1 MSYTEL
7 TVWTRGI
14 IMDKEGR
21 DIVNSISASA
31 RQEGKYAQAME
42 NYVDNPDRTNCPTR
56 KYCRVSDSVLENE
69 LTYENEHPNIVVLV
83 EGTMVKGWD
92 YMRGMPPGGT
102 LVINTHYTPDYMI
115 RFVPGAE
122 RLAQL
127 VCVDAAKLADHKW
140 LYYRL
145 GQLGLDRL
153 STEGAAERN
162 KDIAPDI
169 AAPLI
174 AAVVKATGVV
184 KRETIQ
190 PMIANKKAFEMALN
204 ELHILPL
211 NQWPRRKDHMS
222 TKGTRIPDWLTVPF
236 AGITPAPTQ
245 EKGQD
250 LFPTGNWRSIRP
262 VYRDKLPPC
271 NNACGTNEKIQGYL
285 DLVKRGKYLD
295 AYALIKE
302 DMPFPSVTGRVCYH
316 PCEQACNRGQ
326 YDEAIS
332 IRAVERFL
340 GDLGQALPRDVVKP
354 GKPNGKTVA
363 VVGSGPAGHSAAY
376 QLARLGYKVTIL
388 EKSPKAGGLNR
399 GGIPD
404 WVLPQHVLDR
414 EIERLV
420 ELGVT
425 IKTNVEAGK
434 DITWDDLKKN
444 YDACVLAV
452 GLTEP
457 NSVRAE
463 GENKDGVI
471 YGLPFLRDIG
481 MGTSKVKLGSRVA
494 VIGGGNTAI
503 DCAREALRQGAVEVT
518 MITVESNPQEMPC
531 VPEDLHD
538 MVEEGV
544 ELLHG
549 RAMTA
554 AIGNGKV
561 EALHLYPARFSGA
574 INASP
579 ITVNKEAPVVR
590 FAVDNVIIAIGQR
603 AALGWLPPEFKNE
616 RGTIKIDRFGRLGD
630 TNFFAA
636 GDVVQL
642 GSGQPLMVVNAVGD
656 GKRVAFNLDKA
667 LRGEPLQ
674 PRKIPVDVIM
684 DLNRMNMT
692 YFPHFPRVK
701 QSMLNPTSRRK
712 TQEEVIQS
720 FTEEQAIEEASRC
733 FSCGTCN
740 ACDNCYLVCP
750 EPCIVRSARSNGL
763 YKILVDYCKGCRV
776 CIEECPTGC
785 LEGVPELDF
794 DTGVVRMDTAFAIS
808 PGLHG
813 RQAQELV
820 NLASRPAKE
829 I

>member
-1 MSYTEL
+1 
-7 TVWTRGI
+7 
-14 IMDKEGR
+14 
-21 DIVNSISASA
+21 
-31 RQEGKYAQAME
+31 
-42 NYVDNPDRTNCPTR
+42 
-56 KYCRVSDSVLENE
+56 
-69 LTYENEHPNIVVLV
+69 
-83 EGTMVKGWD
+83 
-92 YMRGMPPGGT
+92 
-102 LVINTHYTPDYMI
+102 
-115 RFVPGAE
+115 
-122 RLAQL
+122 
-127 VCVDAAKLADHKW
+127 
-140 LYYRL
+140 
-145 GQLGLDRL
+145 
-153 STEGAAERN
+153 
-162 KDIAPDI
+162 
-169 AAPLI
+169 
-174 AAVVKATGVV
+174 
-184 KRETIQ
+184 
-190 PMIANKKAFEMALN
+190 
-204 ELHILPL
+204 
-211 NQWPRRKDHMS
+211 MS
-222 TKGTRIPDWLTVPF
+222 TKGTHIPDWLTVPF

-250 LFPTGNWRSIRP
+250 LFPTGNWRAIRP
-262 VYRDKLPPC
+262 VYRDKMPPC

-354 GKPNGKTVA
+354 GPSNGKKVA

-376 QLARLGYKVTIL
+376 QLARLGYAVTIL

-404 WVLPQHVLDR
+404 WVLPQQVLDR

-420 ELGVT
+420 ELGIT
-425 IKTNVEAGK
+425 IKTNTAVGK
-434 DITWDDLKKN
+434 DVTLDDLKKN
-444 YDACVLAV
+444 YDATVFAV

-463 GENKDGVI
+463 GENKAGVL

-481 MGTSKVKLGSRVA
+481 MGTSKVKLGPRVA

-518 MITVESNPQEMPC
+518 MITVEASPKEMPA

-544 ELLHG
+544 ELKHG

-554 AIGNGKV
+554 VLGDGKV
-561 EALHLYPARFSGA
+561 EALQLRPARFTGA
-574 INASP
+574 VNASP
-579 ITVNKEAPVVR
+579 IAVDREAPAER
-590 FAVDNVIIAIGQR
+590 FAVDNVIIAVGQH
-603 AALGWLPPEFKNE
+603 ASLGWLPDEYKTE
-616 RGTIKIDRFGRLGD
+616 RGTIKIDQNGRIGN

-656 GKRVAFNLDKA
+656 GKRVAFNVDKV
-667 LRGEPLQ
+667 LRGV
-674 PRKIPVDVIM
+674 PVELRTVAIDVIV

-692 YFPHFPRVK
+692 YFPHFPREK
-701 QSMLNPTSRRK
+701 QAMLAPTSRRK
-712 TQEEVIQS
+712 TQQEVILAYS
-720 FTEEQAIEEASRC
+720 EEQATAEASRC

-750 EPCIVRSARSNGL
+750 EPCIARSVRSNGL

-813 RQAQELV
+813 RQAEQLMH
-820 NLASRPAKE
+820 LSDLPAKS

>member
-1 MSYTEL
+1 
-7 TVWTRGI
+7 
-14 IMDKEGR
+14 
-21 DIVNSISASA
+21 
-31 RQEGKYAQAME
+31 
-42 NYVDNPDRTNCPTR
+42 
-56 KYCRVSDSVLENE
+56 
-69 LTYENEHPNIVVLV
+69 
-83 EGTMVKGWD
+83 
-92 YMRGMPPGGT
+92 
-102 LVINTHYTPDYMI
+102 
-115 RFVPGAE
+115 
-122 RLAQL
+122 
-127 VCVDAAKLADHKW
+127 
-140 LYYRL
+140 
-145 GQLGLDRL
+145 
-153 STEGAAERN
+153 
-162 KDIAPDI
+162 
-169 AAPLI
+169 
-174 AAVVKATGVV
+174 
-184 KRETIQ
+184 
-190 PMIANKKAFEMALN
+190 
-204 ELHILPL
+204 
-211 NQWPRRKDHMS
+211 MS

-285 DLVKRGKYLD
+285 DLVKRGKYID

-340 GDLGQALPRDVVKP
+340 GDLGQALARDVVKA
-354 GKPNGKTVA
+354 GAPNGKKVA

-376 QLARLGYKVTIL
+376 QLARMGYAVTIL

-404 WVLPQHVLDR
+404 WVLPQDVLDR

-420 ELGVT
+420 ELGIT
-425 IKTNVEAGK
+425 IRTNCEVGK
-434 DITWDDLKKN
+434 DVSWDDLKKN
-444 YDACVLAV
+444 YDAVVLAV
-452 GLTEP
+452 GLI
-457 NSVRAE
+457 NSNSARAE
-463 GENKDGVI
+463 GEDKPGVLF
-471 YGLPFLRDIG
+471 GLPFLRDIG
-481 MGTSKVKLGSRVA
+481 MGVSKVKLGARVV

-503 DCAREALRQGAVEVT
+503 DCAREALRQGAIEVT
-518 MITVESNPQEMPC
+518 MITVEGSPKEMPAS
-531 VPEDLHD
+531 PEDMHD

-544 ELLHG
+544 ELMHG

-554 AIGNGKV
+554 VLGDGKV
-561 EALHLYPARFSGA
+561 ESLQLHPARFAGA

-579 ITVNKEAPVVR
+579 INIDRDAKPEK
-590 FAVDNVIIAIGQR
+590 FACDNVIIAVGQH
-603 AALGWLPPEFKNE
+603 ASLGWLPAEFKNE
-616 RGTIKIDRFGRLGD
+616 RGTIKIDKFGRLGD

-656 GKRVAFNLDKA
+656 GKRVAFNLDKV
-667 LRGEPLQ
+667 LNGKPLEP
-674 PRKIPVDVIM
+674 RTIPIDVIV

-692 YFPHFPRVK
+692 YFPHFPRVQQK
-701 QSMLNPTSRRK
+701 MLPTTTRRR
-712 TQEEVIQS
+712 TQDEVILS
-720 FTEEQAIEEASRC
+720 YTEEMATEEASRC

-750 EPCIVRSARSNGL
+750 EPCIARSTRSNGL

-808 PGLHG
+808 QGLHG
-813 RQAQELV
+813 RQAEELAH
-820 NLASRPAKE
+820 LSDRPAKT

>member
-1 MSYTEL
+1 M
-7 TVWTRGI
+7 
-14 IMDKEGR
+14 
-21 DIVNSISASA
+21 
-31 RQEGKYAQAME
+31 
-42 NYVDNPDRTNCPTR
+42 
-56 KYCRVSDSVLENE
+56 
-69 LTYENEHPNIVVLV
+69 
-83 EGTMVKGWD
+83 
-92 YMRGMPPGGT
+92 
-102 LVINTHYTPDYMI
+102 
-115 RFVPGAE
+115 
-122 RLAQL
+122 
-127 VCVDAAKLADHKW
+127 
-140 LYYRL
+140 
-145 GQLGLDRL
+145 
-153 STEGAAERN
+153 STEG
-162 KDIAPDI
+162 
-169 AAPLI
+169 
-174 AAVVKATGVV
+174 T
-184 KRETIQ
+184 
-190 PMIANKKAFEMALN
+190 
-204 ELHILPL
+204 H
-211 NQWPRRKDHMS
+211 
-222 TKGTRIPDWLTVPF
+222 IPDWLKVPF

-250 LFPTGNWRSIRP
+250 LFPTGNWRAIRP
-262 VYRDKLPPC
+262 VYRDKMPPC

-302 DMPFPSVTGRVCYH
+302 DMPFPSITGRVCYH

-354 GKPNGKTVA
+354 GTPNGKKVA
-363 VVGSGPAGHSAAY
+363 VVGSGPAGPSAAY
-376 QLARLGYKVTIL
+376 QLARLGYQVTIL

-404 WVLPQHVLDR
+404 WVLPQRVLDR
-414 EIERLV
+414 EVERLG

-425 IKTNVEAGK
+425 IKTNTEVGK
-434 DITWDDLKKN
+434 DVTWDDLKKK

-452 GLTEP
+452 GLTESR
-457 NSVRAE
+457 SVGAE
-463 GENKDGVI
+463 GENKDGVVH
-471 YGLPFLRDIG
+471 GLPFLRDIG
-481 MGTSKVKLGSRVA
+481 MGTSKVKVGRRVA

-503 DCAREALRQGAVEVT
+503 DCAREALRQGAESVT
-518 MITVESNPQEMPC
+518 MITVEGNTDDMPC
-531 VPEDLHD
+531 MPEDLHD
-538 MVEEGV
+538 MLQEGV

-554 AIGNGKV
+554 VSGNGRV
-561 EALHLYPARFSGA
+561 ESLQLHPARFAGA

-579 ITVNKEAPVVR
+579 INIDRQAAAEN
-590 FAVDNVIIAIGQR
+590 FAVDTVIIAVGQG
-603 AALGWLPPEFKNE
+603 ASLAWLPSEFKNE
-616 RGTIKIDRFGRLGD
+616 RGTIKIDRFGRLGN

-636 GDVVQL
+636 GDIVQV

-656 GKRVAFNLDKA
+656 GKRVAFNLDKV

-674 PRKIPVDVIM
+674 PRTIPIDVIV

-692 YFPHFPRVK
+692 YFPHFPRV
-701 QSMLNPTSRRK
+701 QQTLLSPTSRRK
-712 TQEEVIQS
+712 TQDEVIQS
-720 FTEEQAIEEASRC
+720 LSEEQAVEEASRC

-750 EPCIVRSARSNGL
+750 EPCIARPERSNGL

-813 RQAQELV
+813 RQAIELK
-820 NLASRPAKE
+820 NLADRPAKN

>member
-1 MSYTEL
+1 
-7 TVWTRGI
+7 
-14 IMDKEGR
+14 
-21 DIVNSISASA
+21 
-31 RQEGKYAQAME
+31 
-42 NYVDNPDRTNCPTR
+42 
-56 KYCRVSDSVLENE
+56 
-69 LTYENEHPNIVVLV
+69 
-83 EGTMVKGWD
+83 
-92 YMRGMPPGGT
+92 
-102 LVINTHYTPDYMI
+102 
-115 RFVPGAE
+115 
-122 RLAQL
+122 
-127 VCVDAAKLADHKW
+127 
-140 LYYRL
+140 
-145 GQLGLDRL
+145 
-153 STEGAAERN
+153 
-162 KDIAPDI
+162 
-169 AAPLI
+169 
-174 AAVVKATGVV
+174 
-184 KRETIQ
+184 
-190 PMIANKKAFEMALN
+190 
-204 ELHILPL
+204 
-211 NQWPRRKDHMS
+211 MS
-222 TKGTRIPDWLTVPF
+222 TKGTRIPEWLTVPF

-316 PCEQACNRGQ
+316 PCEAACNRGQ

-340 GDLGQALPRDVVKP
+340 GDLGQALQRDVVKP
-354 GKPNGKTVA
+354 GKPNGKKVA

-404 WVLPQHVLDR
+404 WVLPQDVLDR
-414 EIERLV
+414 EIERLI
-420 ELGVT
+420 ELGIA
-425 IKTNVEAGK
+425 IKTNTEVGK
-434 DITWDDLKKN
+434 DVSWDSLKKD
-444 YDACVLAV
+444 YDAVVLAV
-452 GLTEP
+452 GLTDP

-463 GENKDGVI
+463 GENKQGVI

-481 MGTSKVKLGSRVA
+481 MGTSKVKLGARVA

-518 MITVESNPQEMPC
+518 MITVEGNPKEMPC
-531 VPEDLHD
+531 VPEDFHD
-538 MVEEGV
+538 MTEEGV
-544 ELLHG
+544 ELIHG

-554 AIGNGKV
+554 VLGNGKV
-561 EALHLYPARFSGA
+561 EALQLHPAKFSGA

-579 ITVNKEAPVVR
+579 ITINKDVPAEK
-590 FAVDNVIIAIGQR
+590 FAVDNVIVAVGQH
-603 AALGWLPPEFKNE
+603 ASLAWLPAEFKSE
-616 RGTIKIDRFGRLGD
+616 RGTIKVDRFGRLGD

-636 GDVVQL
+636 GDIVQL

-667 LRGEPLQ
+667 LRGETLE
-674 PRKIPVDVIM
+674 PRKIAIDVIV

-701 QSMLNPTSRRK
+701 QGMLNPTSRKK
-712 TQEEVIQS
+712 TQDEVILA
-720 FTEEQAIEEASRC
+720 FTEEQAVEEAGRC

-750 EPCIVRSARSNGL
+750 EPCIARSDRSNGL

-813 RQAQELV
+813 RQAQELA

>member
-1 MSYTEL
+1 
-7 TVWTRGI
+7 
-14 IMDKEGR
+14 
-21 DIVNSISASA
+21 
-31 RQEGKYAQAME
+31 
-42 NYVDNPDRTNCPTR
+42 
-56 KYCRVSDSVLENE
+56 
-69 LTYENEHPNIVVLV
+69 
-83 EGTMVKGWD
+83 
-92 YMRGMPPGGT
+92 
-102 LVINTHYTPDYMI
+102 
-115 RFVPGAE
+115 
-122 RLAQL
+122 
-127 VCVDAAKLADHKW
+127 
-140 LYYRL
+140 
-145 GQLGLDRL
+145 
-153 STEGAAERN
+153 
-162 KDIAPDI
+162 
-169 AAPLI
+169 
-174 AAVVKATGVV
+174 
-184 KRETIQ
+184 
-190 PMIANKKAFEMALN
+190 
-204 ELHILPL
+204 
-211 NQWPRRKDHMS
+211 MS
-222 TKGTRIPDWLTVPF
+222 TKGTKIPDWLTVPF
-236 AGITPAPTQ
+236 AGITPAPSQ
-245 EKGQD
+245 DKGQN

-316 PCEQACNRGQ
+316 PCEQACNRGK

-340 GDLGQALPRDVVKP
+340 GDLGQALKHDVVKAGP
-354 GKPNGKTVA
+354 PNGKKVA

-388 EKSPKAGGLNR
+388 EKSPKPGGLNR

-404 WVLPQHVLDR
+404 WVLPAHVLDR
-414 EIERLV
+414 EIERLM
-420 ELGVT
+420 ELGIT
-425 IKTNVEAGK
+425 IKCNVEVGK
-434 DITWDDLKKN
+434 DTSWDDLKKN

-457 NSVRAE
+457 NSVKAE
-463 GENKDGVI
+463 GENKEGVI

-481 MGTSKVKLGSRVA
+481 MGTSKVKLGPRVA

-503 DCAREALRQGAVEVT
+503 DCAREALRQGALEVT
-518 MITVESNPQEMPC
+518 MITVEGNQQEMPA

-538 MVEEGV
+538 MLEEGV

-549 RAMTA
+549 KAMTA
-554 AIGNGKV
+554 VLGNGKV
-561 EALHLYPARFSGA
+561 EALELRPARFAGA

-579 ITVNKEAPVVR
+579 INIDRNVAPQR
-590 FAVDNVIIAIGQR
+590 FAVDNVIIAVGQR
-603 AALGWLPPEFKNE
+603 ASVGWLPQEFKDD
-616 RGTIKIDRFGRLGD
+616 RGTIKVDRFGRLGD

-636 GDVVQL
+636 GDIVQF

-656 GKRVAFNLDKA
+656 GKRVAFNLDKVM
-667 LRGEPLQ
+667 RGEALQ
-674 PRKIPVDVIM
+674 PRTIPVDVIM

-692 YFPHFPRVK
+692 YFPHFPRV
-701 QSMLNPTSRRK
+701 QQELLSPVSRKK
-712 TQEEVIQS
+712 TQDEVIQGFS
-720 FTEEQAIEEASRC
+720 EEQAVEEAARC

-750 EPCIVRSARSNGL
+750 EPCIARSERSNGL
-763 YKILVDYCKGCRV
+763 YKILVEYCKGCRV
-776 CIEECPTGC
+776 CVEECPTGC

-820 NLASRPAKE
+820 NLSERPAKQ

>member
-1 MSYTEL
+1 
-7 TVWTRGI
+7 
-14 IMDKEGR
+14 
-21 DIVNSISASA
+21 
-31 RQEGKYAQAME
+31 
-42 NYVDNPDRTNCPTR
+42 
-56 KYCRVSDSVLENE
+56 
-69 LTYENEHPNIVVLV
+69 
-83 EGTMVKGWD
+83 
-92 YMRGMPPGGT
+92 
-102 LVINTHYTPDYMI
+102 
-115 RFVPGAE
+115 
-122 RLAQL
+122 
-127 VCVDAAKLADHKW
+127 
-140 LYYRL
+140 
-145 GQLGLDRL
+145 
-153 STEGAAERN
+153 
-162 KDIAPDI
+162 
-169 AAPLI
+169 
-174 AAVVKATGVV
+174 
-184 KRETIQ
+184 
-190 PMIANKKAFEMALN
+190 
-204 ELHILPL
+204 
-211 NQWPRRKDHMS
+211 MS
-222 TKGTRIPDWLTVPF
+222 TKGTHIPDWLQVPF
-236 AGITPAPTQ
+236 AGITPAPSQ
-245 EKGQD
+245 KGQD
-250 LFPTGNWRSIRP
+250 LFPTGNWRAIRP
-262 VYRDKLPPC
+262 VYRDKMPPC

-316 PCEQACNRGQ
+316 PCEQACNRGK

-340 GDLGQALPRDVVKP
+340 GDLGQALKHDVVKA
-354 GKPNGKTVA
+354 GKANGKQVA

-376 QLARLGYKVTIL
+376 QLARLGYAVTMF

-414 EIERLV
+414 ELERLE

-425 IKTNVEAGK
+425 IKTNTEVGK
-434 DITWDDLKKN
+434 DVTWDDLKKK

-463 GENKDGVI
+463 GEDKDGVV

-481 MGTSKVKLGSRVA
+481 MGTSDIGTTRKLGPRVA

-518 MITVESNPQEMPC
+518 MITVEANTNEMPA

-538 MVEEGV
+538 MLEEGV

-549 RAMTA
+549 FACTAML
-554 AIGNGKV
+554 GNGKV
-561 EALHLYPARFSGA
+561 DALQLHPARFSGA

-579 ITVNKEAPVVR
+579 ITVDREAPAAN
-590 FAVDNVIIAIGQR
+590 FPVDNVIIAVGQH
-603 AALGWLPPEFKNE
+603 ASLTWLPEEFKNE

-630 TNFFAA
+630 TMFFAA

-642 GSGQPLMVVNAVGD
+642 GTGQPLMVVNAVGD
-656 GKRVAFNLDKA
+656 GKRVAFNLDRVV
-667 LRGEPLQ
+667 RGEPLQ
-674 PRKIPVDVIM
+674 ERMVSIDVIT
-684 DLNRMNMT
+684 DLARMNMT
-692 YFPHFPRVK
+692 YFPKFARV
-701 QSMLNPTSRRK
+701 QQAMLNPASRRK
-712 TQEEVIQS
+712 TQEEVIQAFS
-720 FTEEQAIEEASRC
+720 EEQAIEEANRC

-750 EPCIVRSARSNGL
+750 EPCIIRSDRSNGL

-794 DTGVVRMDTAFAIS
+794 DTGVIRMDTAFAITQ
-808 PGLHG
+808 GLHG
-813 RQAQELV
+813 RQAEELRKV
-820 NLASRPAKE
+820 PEQPAKE

>member
-1 MSYTEL
+1 
-7 TVWTRGI
+7 
-14 IMDKEGR
+14 
-21 DIVNSISASA
+21 
-31 RQEGKYAQAME
+31 
-42 NYVDNPDRTNCPTR
+42 
-56 KYCRVSDSVLENE
+56 
-69 LTYENEHPNIVVLV
+69 
-83 EGTMVKGWD
+83 
-92 YMRGMPPGGT
+92 
-102 LVINTHYTPDYMI
+102 
-115 RFVPGAE
+115 
-122 RLAQL
+122 
-127 VCVDAAKLADHKW
+127 
-140 LYYRL
+140 
-145 GQLGLDRL
+145 
-153 STEGAAERN
+153 
-162 KDIAPDI
+162 
-169 AAPLI
+169 
-174 AAVVKATGVV
+174 
-184 KRETIQ
+184 
-190 PMIANKKAFEMALN
+190 
-204 ELHILPL
+204 
-211 NQWPRRKDHMS
+211 MS
-222 TKGTRIPDWLTVPF
+222 TKGTRIPEWLTVPF

-316 PCEQACNRGQ
+316 PCETACNRGQ

-340 GDLGQALPRDVVKP
+340 GDLGQALQRDVVKP
-354 GKPNGKTVA
+354 GKPNGKKVA

-404 WVLPQHVLDR
+404 WVLPQDVLDR
-414 EIERLV
+414 EIERLI
-420 ELGVT
+420 ELGIA
-425 IKTNVEAGK
+425 IKTNTEVGK
-434 DITWDDLKKN
+434 DVSWDSLKKE
-444 YDACVLAV
+444 YDAVVLAV

-457 NSVRAE
+457 NSVRAD
-463 GENKDGVI
+463 GENKEGVI

-481 MGTSKVKLGSRVA
+481 MGTSKVKLGARVA
-494 VIGGGNTAI
+494 VIGGGNTSI

-518 MITVESNPQEMPC
+518 MITVEGNPKEMPC
-531 VPEDLHD
+531 VPEDFHD
-538 MVEEGV
+538 MTEEGV
-544 ELLHG
+544 ELIHG

-554 AIGNGKV
+554 VLGNGKV
-561 EALHLYPARFSGA
+561 EALQLHPAKFSGA

-579 ITVNKEAPVVR
+579 ITINKDVPAEKFP
-590 FAVDNVIIAIGQR
+590 VDNVIVAVGQH
-603 AALGWLPPEFKNE
+603 ASLAWLPAEFKSE

-636 GDVVQL
+636 GDIVQL

-667 LRGEPLQ
+667 LRGETLE
-674 PRKIPVDVIM
+674 PRKIAIDVIV

-701 QSMLNPTSRRK
+701 QDMLNPTSRKK
-712 TQEEVIQS
+712 TQDEVILAFS
-720 FTEEQAIEEASRC
+720 EEQAVEEASRC

-750 EPCIVRSARSNGL
+750 EPCIARSDRSNGL

-794 DTGVVRMDTAFAIS
+794 DAGVVRMDTAFAIS

-813 RQAQELV
+813 RQAQELA
-820 NLASRPAKE
+820 NLANRPAKE
-829 I
+829 L

>member
-1 MSYTEL
+1 
-7 TVWTRGI
+7 
-14 IMDKEGR
+14 
-21 DIVNSISASA
+21 
-31 RQEGKYAQAME
+31 
-42 NYVDNPDRTNCPTR
+42 
-56 KYCRVSDSVLENE
+56 
-69 LTYENEHPNIVVLV
+69 
-83 EGTMVKGWD
+83 
-92 YMRGMPPGGT
+92 
-102 LVINTHYTPDYMI
+102 
-115 RFVPGAE
+115 
-122 RLAQL
+122 
-127 VCVDAAKLADHKW
+127 
-140 LYYRL
+140 
-145 GQLGLDRL
+145 
-153 STEGAAERN
+153 
-162 KDIAPDI
+162 
-169 AAPLI
+169 
-174 AAVVKATGVV
+174 
-184 KRETIQ
+184 
-190 PMIANKKAFEMALN
+190 
-204 ELHILPL
+204 
-211 NQWPRRKDHMS
+211 MS
-222 TKGTRIPDWLTVPF
+222 TKGTRIPEWLTVPF

-316 PCEQACNRGQ
+316 PCETACNRGQ

-340 GDLGQALPRDVVKP
+340 GDLGQALQRDVVKP
-354 GKPNGKTVA
+354 GKPNGKKVA

-414 EIERLV
+414 EIERLI
-420 ELGVT
+420 ELGIAV
-425 IKTNVEAGK
+425 KTNTEVGK
-434 DITWDDLKKN
+434 DVSWDSLKKD
-444 YDACVLAV
+444 YDAVVLAV

-463 GENKDGVI
+463 GENKAGVI

-481 MGTSKVKLGSRVA
+481 MGTSKVKLGARVA

-518 MITVESNPQEMPC
+518 MITVEGNPKEMPC

-538 MVEEGV
+538 MLEEGV
-544 ELLHG
+544 ELIHG
-549 RAMTA
+549 KAVTSVL
-554 AIGNGKV
+554 GNGKV
-561 EALHLYPARFSGA
+561 EALQLHPAKFSGA

-579 ITVNKEAPVVR
+579 ITINKDVAAEK
-590 FAVDNVIIAIGQR
+590 FAVDNVIIAVGQH
-603 AALGWLPPEFKNE
+603 ASLAWLPAEFKTE
-616 RGTIKIDRFGRLGD
+616 RGSIKIDRFGRLGD

-636 GDVVQL
+636 GDIVQL

-667 LRGEPLQ
+667 LRGEVLE
-674 PRKIPVDVIM
+674 PRKIAIDVIV

-701 QSMLNPTSRRK
+701 QAMLNPTSRKK
-712 TQEEVIQS
+712 TQDEVILAFS
-720 FTEEQAIEEASRC
+720 EEQAVEEAGRC

-750 EPCIVRSARSNGL
+750 EPCIVRSDRSNGL

-794 DTGVVRMDTAFAIS
+794 DAGVVRMDTAFAIT

-813 RQAQELV
+813 RQAQELA

-829 I
+829 L

>member
-1 MSYTEL
+1 
-7 TVWTRGI
+7 
-14 IMDKEGR
+14 
-21 DIVNSISASA
+21 
-31 RQEGKYAQAME
+31 
-42 NYVDNPDRTNCPTR
+42 
-56 KYCRVSDSVLENE
+56 
-69 LTYENEHPNIVVLV
+69 
-83 EGTMVKGWD
+83 
-92 YMRGMPPGGT
+92 
-102 LVINTHYTPDYMI
+102 
-115 RFVPGAE
+115 
-122 RLAQL
+122 
-127 VCVDAAKLADHKW
+127 
-140 LYYRL
+140 
-145 GQLGLDRL
+145 
-153 STEGAAERN
+153 
-162 KDIAPDI
+162 
-169 AAPLI
+169 
-174 AAVVKATGVV
+174 
-184 KRETIQ
+184 
-190 PMIANKKAFEMALN
+190 
-204 ELHILPL
+204 
-211 NQWPRRKDHMS
+211 MS

-236 AGITPAPTQ
+236 AGITPAPSQ

-340 GDLGQALPRDVVKP
+340 GDLGQALARDVVKP
-354 GKPNGKTVA
+354 GPSNGKKVA

-376 QLARLGYKVTIL
+376 QLARMGYTVTIL

-420 ELGVT
+420 ELGIT
-425 IKTNVEAGK
+425 IKTNTEVGK
-434 DITWDDLKKN
+434 DVSWDELKKN
-444 YDACVLAV
+444 YDAVVLAV
-452 GLTEP
+452 GLIEP
-457 NSVRAE
+457 NSARSE
-463 GENKDGVI
+463 GEDKEGVI
-471 YGLPFLRDIG
+471 FGLPFLRDIG
-481 MGTSKVKLGSRVA
+481 MGTSKVKLGSRVV

-503 DCAREALRQGAVEVT
+503 DCAREALRQGAIEVT
-518 MITVESNPQEMPC
+518 MITVEGNPNDMPAS
-531 VPEDLHD
+531 PEDLHD
-538 MVEEGV
+538 MVQEGV

-554 AIGNGKV
+554 VLGNGKV
-561 EALHLYPARFSGA
+561 EALQLHPARFAGK

-579 ITVNKEAPVVR
+579 INIDREAKAER
-590 FAVDNVIIAIGQR
+590 FACDNVIIAVGQH
-603 AALGWLPPEFKNE
+603 ASLNWLPAEFKDE
-616 RGTIKIDRFGRLGD
+616 RGTIKIDKFGRLGD

-636 GDVVQL
+636 GDIVQL

-656 GKRVAFNLDKA
+656 GKRVAFNLDKV
-667 LRGEPLQ
+667 LNGRPLEP
-674 PRKIPVDVIM
+674 RSIPIDVIV

-692 YFPHFPRVK
+692 YFPHFPRV
-701 QSMLNPTSRRK
+701 QQAMLAPTTRRR
-712 TQEEVIQS
+712 TQDEVILAY
-720 FTEEQAIEEASRC
+720 TEEQATEEASRC

-750 EPCIVRSARSNGL
+750 EPCIARSTRSNGL

-813 RQAQELV
+813 RQAQELSH
-820 NLASRPAKE
+820 LADRPAKN

>member
-1 MSYTEL
+1 
-7 TVWTRGI
+7 
-14 IMDKEGR
+14 
-21 DIVNSISASA
+21 
-31 RQEGKYAQAME
+31 
-42 NYVDNPDRTNCPTR
+42 
-56 KYCRVSDSVLENE
+56 
-69 LTYENEHPNIVVLV
+69 
-83 EGTMVKGWD
+83 
-92 YMRGMPPGGT
+92 
-102 LVINTHYTPDYMI
+102 
-115 RFVPGAE
+115 
-122 RLAQL
+122 
-127 VCVDAAKLADHKW
+127 
-140 LYYRL
+140 
-145 GQLGLDRL
+145 
-153 STEGAAERN
+153 
-162 KDIAPDI
+162 
-169 AAPLI
+169 
-174 AAVVKATGVV
+174 
-184 KRETIQ
+184 
-190 PMIANKKAFEMALN
+190 
-204 ELHILPL
+204 
-211 NQWPRRKDHMS
+211 MS
-222 TKGTRIPDWLTVPF
+222 TKGTRIPEWLTVPF

-340 GDLGQALPRDVVKP
+340 GDLGQALQRDVVKP
-354 GKPNGKTVA
+354 GKPNGKKVA

-404 WVLPQHVLDR
+404 WVLPQDVLDR
-414 EIERLV
+414 EIERLI
-420 ELGVT
+420 ELGIA
-425 IKTNVEAGK
+425 IKTNTEVGK
-434 DITWDDLKKN
+434 DISWDSLKKD
-444 YDACVLAV
+444 YDAVVLAV
-452 GLTEP
+452 GLTDP

-463 GENKDGVI
+463 GENKEGVI

-481 MGTSKVKLGSRVA
+481 MGTSKVKLGARVA

-518 MITVESNPQEMPC
+518 MITVEGNPKEMPC
-531 VPEDLHD
+531 VPEDFHD
-538 MVEEGV
+538 MTEEGV
-544 ELLHG
+544 ELIHG

-554 AIGNGKV
+554 VLGNGKV
-561 EALHLYPARFSGA
+561 EALQLHPAKFSGA

-579 ITVNKEAPVVR
+579 ITINKEVPAEK
-590 FAVDNVIIAIGQR
+590 FAVDNVIVAVGQH
-603 AALGWLPPEFKNE
+603 ASLAWLPVEFKTE
-616 RGTIKIDRFGRLGD
+616 KGTIKVDRFGRLGD

-636 GDVVQL
+636 GDIVQL

-667 LRGEPLQ
+667 LRGESLE
-674 PRKIPVDVIM
+674 PRKIAIDVIV

-701 QSMLNPTSRRK
+701 QEMLNPTSRKK
-712 TQEEVIQS
+712 TQDEVILA
-720 FTEEQAIEEASRC
+720 FTEEQAVEEAGRC

-750 EPCIVRSARSNGL
+750 EPCIARSDRSNGL
-763 YKILVDYCKGCRV
+763 YKILVDYSKGCRV

-794 DTGVVRMDTAFAIS
+794 DAGVVRMDTAFAIS

-813 RQAQELV
+813 RQAQELA

-829 I
+829 L

>member
-1 MSYTEL
+1 
-7 TVWTRGI
+7 
-14 IMDKEGR
+14 
-21 DIVNSISASA
+21 
-31 RQEGKYAQAME
+31 
-42 NYVDNPDRTNCPTR
+42 
-56 KYCRVSDSVLENE
+56 
-69 LTYENEHPNIVVLV
+69 
-83 EGTMVKGWD
+83 
-92 YMRGMPPGGT
+92 
-102 LVINTHYTPDYMI
+102 
-115 RFVPGAE
+115 
-122 RLAQL
+122 
-127 VCVDAAKLADHKW
+127 
-140 LYYRL
+140 
-145 GQLGLDRL
+145 
-153 STEGAAERN
+153 
-162 KDIAPDI
+162 
-169 AAPLI
+169 
-174 AAVVKATGVV
+174 
-184 KRETIQ
+184 
-190 PMIANKKAFEMALN
+190 
-204 ELHILPL
+204 
-211 NQWPRRKDHMS
+211 MS
-222 TKGTRIPDWLTVPF
+222 TKGTHIPDWLTVPF

-250 LFPTGNWRSIRP
+250 LFPTGNWRAIRP

-316 PCEQACNRGQ
+316 PCEQACNRGK

-340 GDLGQALPRDVVKP
+340 GDLGQALTNDVVKP
-354 GKPNGKTVA
+354 GKPNGKKVA

-404 WVLPQHVLDR
+404 WVLPQNVLDR
-414 EIERLV
+414 EIERLQQ
-420 ELGVT
+420 LGIE
-425 IKTNVEAGK
+425 IKTNTEVGK
-434 DITWDDLKKN
+434 DVSWDDLKKN

-457 NSVRAE
+457 NSIRAE
-463 GENKDGVI
+463 GENKEGVL

-481 MGTSKVKLGSRVA
+481 MGTSKVKLGARVA

-518 MITVESNPQEMPC
+518 MITVEGSQKEMPA

-538 MVEEGV
+538 MLQEGV
-544 ELLHG
+544 ELIHG
-549 RAMTA
+549 RACI
-554 AIGNGKV
+554 AILGNGKV
-561 EALHLYPARFSGA
+561 EALHLHPAKFEGA
-574 INASP
+574 VNASP
-579 ITVNKEAPVVR
+579 IKVDRDAKPEK
-590 FAVDNVIIAIGQR
+590 FAVDNVIIAVGQR
-603 AALGWLPPEFKNE
+603 SSLNWLPAEFKNE
-616 RGTIKIDRFGRLGD
+616 RGTIKIDKFGRLGD

-636 GDVVQL
+636 GDIVQL

-656 GKRVAFNLDKA
+656 GKRVAFNLDKVI
-667 LRGEPLQ
+667 RGEKLQ
-674 PRKIPVDVIM
+674 ARTIPVDVIF

-692 YFPHFPRVK
+692 YFPHFPRE
-701 QSMLNPTSRRK
+701 QQELLPPASRKK
-712 TQEEVIQS
+712 TQDEVIQAL
-720 FTEEQAIEEASRC
+720 TEEQAVEEANRC

-750 EPCIVRSARSNGL
+750 EPCIARPERSNGL

-808 PGLHG
+808 QGLHG
-813 RQAQELV
+813 RQADQLKHLEEV
-820 NLASRPAKE
+820 PAKN

>member
-1 MSYTEL
+1 
-7 TVWTRGI
+7 
-14 IMDKEGR
+14 
-21 DIVNSISASA
+21 
-31 RQEGKYAQAME
+31 
-42 NYVDNPDRTNCPTR
+42 
-56 KYCRVSDSVLENE
+56 
-69 LTYENEHPNIVVLV
+69 
-83 EGTMVKGWD
+83 
-92 YMRGMPPGGT
+92 
-102 LVINTHYTPDYMI
+102 
-115 RFVPGAE
+115 
-122 RLAQL
+122 
-127 VCVDAAKLADHKW
+127 
-140 LYYRL
+140 
-145 GQLGLDRL
+145 
-153 STEGAAERN
+153 
-162 KDIAPDI
+162 
-169 AAPLI
+169 
-174 AAVVKATGVV
+174 
-184 KRETIQ
+184 
-190 PMIANKKAFEMALN
+190 
-204 ELHILPL
+204 
-211 NQWPRRKDHMS
+211 MS
-222 TKGTRIPDWLTVPF
+222 TKGTRIPDWLNVPF
-236 AGITPAPTQ
+236 AGITPAPSQ
-245 EKGQD
+245 DKGQD
-250 LFPTGNWRSIRP
+250 LFPTGNWRAIRP

-340 GDLGQALPRDVVKP
+340 GDLGQALAHDVVKA
-354 GKPNGKTVA
+354 GTPNGKKVA

-376 QLARLGYKVTIL
+376 QLARLGYAVTIL

-404 WVLPQHVLDR
+404 WVLPAHVLDR

-420 ELGVT
+420 ELGIT
-425 IKTNVEAGK
+425 IKTNVEIGK
-434 DITWDDLKKN
+434 DVSWDDLKKN
-444 YDACVLAV
+444 YDAVVLAV
-452 GLTEP
+452 GLIES
-457 NSVRAE
+457 NSARAE

-471 YGLPFLRDIG
+471 FGLPFLRDIG
-481 MGTSKVKLGSRVA
+481 MGTSKVKLGARVV

-518 MITVESNPQEMPC
+518 MITVEGGPKEMPA

-554 AIGNGKV
+554 VLGNGKV
-561 EALHLYPARFSGA
+561 EALQLHLARFAGA

-579 ITVNKEAPVVR
+579 IVIDREAKAER
-590 FAVDNVIIAIGQR
+590 FAADNVIIAVGQR
-603 AALGWLPPEFKNE
+603 ASLGWLPDEFKTE
-616 RGTIKIDRFGRLGD
+616 RGTIKTDKFGRLGN
-630 TNFFAA
+630 TKIFAA

-642 GSGQPLMVVNAVGD
+642 GMGQPLMVVNAVGD
-656 GKRVAFNLDKA
+656 GKRVAFNLDKV
-667 LRGEPLQ
+667 LRGEALQ
-674 PRKIPVDVIM
+674 PRSIPIDVIV

-692 YFPHFPRVK
+692 YFPHFPRV
-701 QSMLNPTSRRK
+701 QQALLPPTSRRK
-712 TQEEVIQS
+712 TQDEVILAFS
-720 FTEEQAIEEASRC
+720 EEQAVEEASRC

-750 EPCIVRSARSNGL
+750 EPCIVRSTRSNGL

-794 DTGVVRMDTAFAIS
+794 DSGVVRMDTAFAIS

-813 RQAQELV
+813 RQAEELR
-820 NLASRPAKE
+820 NLADRPAKS

>member
-1 MSYTEL
+1 
-7 TVWTRGI
+7 
-14 IMDKEGR
+14 
-21 DIVNSISASA
+21 
-31 RQEGKYAQAME
+31 
-42 NYVDNPDRTNCPTR
+42 
-56 KYCRVSDSVLENE
+56 
-69 LTYENEHPNIVVLV
+69 
-83 EGTMVKGWD
+83 
-92 YMRGMPPGGT
+92 
-102 LVINTHYTPDYMI
+102 
-115 RFVPGAE
+115 
-122 RLAQL
+122 
-127 VCVDAAKLADHKW
+127 
-140 LYYRL
+140 
-145 GQLGLDRL
+145 
-153 STEGAAERN
+153 
-162 KDIAPDI
+162 
-169 AAPLI
+169 
-174 AAVVKATGVV
+174 
-184 KRETIQ
+184 
-190 PMIANKKAFEMALN
+190 
-204 ELHILPL
+204 
-211 NQWPRRKDHMS
+211 MS
-222 TKGTRIPDWLTVPF
+222 TKGTHIPDWLTVPF
-236 AGITPAPTQ
+236 AGITPAPSQ

-250 LFPTGNWRSIRP
+250 LFPTGNWRAIRP
-262 VYRDKLPPC
+262 VYRDKMPPC

-316 PCEQACNRGQ
+316 PCEQACNRGK

-340 GDLGQALPRDVVKP
+340 GDLGQALQRDVVKA
-354 GKPNGKTVA
+354 KPSNGRKVA

-376 QLARLGYKVTIL
+376 QLARLGYQVTIL

-404 WVLPQHVLDR
+404 WVLPQNVLDR

-420 ELGVT
+420 ELGIT
-425 IKTNVEAGK
+425 IKTNVEVGK
-434 DITWDDLKKN
+434 DLSWDDLKKN

-452 GLTEP
+452 GLIEP

-463 GENKDGVI
+463 GENKDGVL

-481 MGTSKVKLGSRVA
+481 MGTSKVKLGPRVA

-503 DCAREALRQGAVEVT
+503 DCAREALRQGAQEVT
-518 MITVESNPQEMPC
+518 MITVESNQSEMPA

-538 MVEEGV
+538 MLEEGV
-544 ELLHG
+544 ELVHS

-554 AIGNGKV
+554 VLGDGKV
-561 EALHLYPARFSGA
+561 EALQLHPARFAGA

-579 ITVNKEAPVVR
+579 IDIDREAPAER
-590 FAVDNVIIAIGQR
+590 FAVDNVIIAVGQR
-603 AALGWLPPEFKNE
+603 ASLAWLPAEFKNE
-616 RGTIKIDRFGRLGD
+616 RGTIKIDSFGRLGN

-636 GDVVQL
+636 GDVVQI

-656 GKRVAFNLDKA
+656 GKRVAFNLDKV
-667 LRGEPLQ
+667 LRGEQLQ
-674 PRKIPVDVIM
+674 PRKISIDIIV

-692 YFPHFPRVK
+692 YFPHFPRV
-701 QSMLNPTSRRK
+701 QQAMLPPVSRKK

-720 FTEEQAIEEASRC
+720 FSEEQAIEEANRC

-750 EPCIVRSARSNGL
+750 EPCIVRSDRSNGL

-794 DTGVVRMDTAFAIS
+794 DTGVVRMDTAFAITQ
-808 PGLHG
+808 GLHG
-813 RQAQELV
+813 RQAAELQ
-820 NLASRPAKE
+820 NLGERPAKDIE
-829 I
+829 NWH